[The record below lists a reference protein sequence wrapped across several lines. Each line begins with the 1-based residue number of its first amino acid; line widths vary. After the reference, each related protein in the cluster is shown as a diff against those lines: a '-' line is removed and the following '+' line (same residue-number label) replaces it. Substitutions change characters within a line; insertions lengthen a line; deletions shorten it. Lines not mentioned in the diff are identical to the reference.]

1 MEKAIEIYKF
11 MDPSRIIDIQSNT
24 KDDAL
29 RELADV
35 ICKSEIIT
43 NKESFIKEIFER
55 EKLMSTGIGY
65 GIAIPHIKDKSIKD
79 FVIAFGRKK
88 SGLEYDSIDN
98 KPVKI
103 IFMIGASDKQDKDY
117 IRVLSKLVLRLKNKN
132 FVKQLLNARSAD
144 EIYGLIKK
152 QE

>member
-1 MEKAIEIYKF
+1 MEKTIEIYKF
-11 MDPSRIIDIQSNT
+11 MDPSRVIDIQSNT

-35 ICKSEIIT
+35 ICKTEIIID
-43 NKESFIKEIFER
+43 KKLFIRKIFER

-65 GIAIPHIKDKSIKD
+65 GIAVPHIRDTSIKD

-117 IRVLSKLVLRLKNKN
+117 IRILSKLVLRLKNKN
-132 FVKQLLNARSAD
+132 FVRQLLNARSAD